1 MQCHHHTCSGVHA
14 SKTSVIGYGK
24 FVLADLSEITEL
36 FSMFK
41 T

>member
-1 MQCHHHTCSGVHA
+1 MQCHHHTCSGVHV
-14 SKTSVIGYGK
+14 SKTSIIGYGK
-24 FVLADLSEITEL
+24 FVADLSEITES